1 VTALHDAVLLISTD
15 RGAADRFRAD
25 PAEFA
30 REHGLSASEVNQLLE
45 LRDDT
50 SADSSPSVLGA
61 RVSKSAIG
69 AAGMGALFHAFSG
82 GTGDTAPAA
91 TLVPHPGAGTD
102 GTATDGT
109 GHAGTGH
116 DGSSSTAS
124 STGPAPGH
132 EGPQAGDH
140 VDTSADGST
149 TTTHHPDGSYE
160 VTNNRDGTFRAYNS
174 TGQLVEY
181 TERAVLDIPP
191 NPDAI
196 SDMDGAGHIRFATW
210 DDAGGHHTAVP
221 DPLGALSWTDTAVQ
235 PDGTHVVTTISE
247 QDDRYF
253 NSEQVITAP
262 DGASTD
268 VSYDIYGHLTSVSGD
283 GPSSWTDSTGHHDV
297 VHSPDGSLTT
307 TSTAADGSRV
317 VLVSTGGHAVSQTSY
332 DAAGHQTV
340 MMTFNPDGSNNH
352 AEGTVTSDDG
362 RITTTYHDDGG
373 RTVTNNTDGTFIIYG
388 PRGSVIEYTE
398 RAVLDIP
405 PNPDAISDMDG
416 AGHIRFA
423 TWDDAGG
430 HHTAVPDPLGALSWT
445 DTAVQ
450 PDGTHVVTTISEQD
464 DRYFNSEQVITA
476 PDGASTDVSYDIYGH
491 LTSVSG
497 DGPSSWTDSTGHHD
511 VVHSP
516 DGSLTTTSTA
526 ADGSRVVLVSTG
538 GHAVSQT
545 SYDAAGHQT
554 VMMTFNP
561 DGSNNHAEGTVTSD
575 DGRITTTYHD
585 DGGRTVTNNTDGTF
599 IIYGPR
605 GSVIEYTER
614 AVLDIPPN
622 PDAISDMD
630 GAGHIRFATWDD
642 AGGHH
647 TAVPDPHGG
656 TSWTDTAV
664 QPDGTQVV
672 TTISLGGS
680 DQYYNSEQ
688 VVTAPDGTITE
699 TTYDDHGN
707 VLSVTHPG
715 AGTDPSSAS
724 PAATPAATS
733 STGSASTP
741 PAVHAVEPVVT
752 TAPPVAPPTSVDH
765 IAHAEISTN
774 AVSLLSSA
782 HDTETTKPPGG
793 DDRDLAGVVV
803 PKP

>member
-221 DPLGALSWTDTAVQ
+221 DP
-235 PDGTHVVTTISE
+235 
-247 QDDRYF
+247 
-253 NSEQVITAP
+253 
-262 DGASTD
+262 
-268 VSYDIYGHLTSVSGD
+268 
-283 GPSSWTDSTGHHDV
+283 
-297 VHSPDGSLTT
+297 
-307 TSTAADGSRV
+307 
-317 VLVSTGGHAVSQTSY
+317 
-332 DAAGHQTV
+332 
-340 MMTFNPDGSNNH
+340 
-352 AEGTVTSDDG
+352 
-362 RITTTYHDDGG
+362 
-373 RTVTNNTDGTFIIYG
+373 
-388 PRGSVIEYTE
+388 
-398 RAVLDIP
+398 
-405 PNPDAISDMDG
+405 
-416 AGHIRFA
+416 
-423 TWDDAGG
+423 
-430 HHTAVPDPLGALSWT
+430 
-445 DTAVQ
+445 
-450 PDGTHVVTTISEQD
+450 
-464 DRYFNSEQVITA
+464 
-476 PDGASTDVSYDIYGH
+476 
-491 LTSVSG
+491 
-497 DGPSSWTDSTGHHD
+497 
-511 VVHSP
+511 
-516 DGSLTTTSTA
+516 
-526 ADGSRVVLVSTG
+526 
-538 GHAVSQT
+538 
-545 SYDAAGHQT
+545 
-554 VMMTFNP
+554 
-561 DGSNNHAEGTVTSD
+561 
-575 DGRITTTYHD
+575 
-585 DGGRTVTNNTDGTF
+585 
-599 IIYGPR
+599 
-605 GSVIEYTER
+605 
-614 AVLDIPPN
+614 
-622 PDAISDMD
+622 
-630 GAGHIRFATWDD
+630 
-642 AGGHH
+642 
-647 TAVPDPHGG
+647 HGG

>member
-430 HHTAVPDPLGALSWT
+430 HHTAVPDP
-445 DTAVQ
+445 
-450 PDGTHVVTTISEQD
+450 
-464 DRYFNSEQVITA
+464 
-476 PDGASTDVSYDIYGH
+476 
-491 LTSVSG
+491 
-497 DGPSSWTDSTGHHD
+497 
-511 VVHSP
+511 
-516 DGSLTTTSTA
+516 
-526 ADGSRVVLVSTG
+526 
-538 GHAVSQT
+538 
-545 SYDAAGHQT
+545 
-554 VMMTFNP
+554 
-561 DGSNNHAEGTVTSD
+561 
-575 DGRITTTYHD
+575 
-585 DGGRTVTNNTDGTF
+585 
-599 IIYGPR
+599 
-605 GSVIEYTER
+605 
-614 AVLDIPPN
+614 
-622 PDAISDMD
+622 
-630 GAGHIRFATWDD
+630 
-642 AGGHH
+642 
-647 TAVPDPHGG
+647 HGG